1 MLNLR
6 NISVVFFF
14 TVYFVV
20 GAYLSITNGI
30 SHDQYHEQ
38 QNWVINF
45 DAIKSIFNND
55 NGYQQLLSYKDKYH
69 GIGFHYFSQPI
80 QFLTHSIIGKINH
93 VNLEY
98 AYYISRHLAVF
109 LIFSISGIFFYLLSL
124 KISNNKNFSLIT
136 TTIFFLYPYLFGHAQ
151 INGKDIPFLSVWLIC
166 TYYLFIIVDSL
177 YNDEKI
183 IIRNVILISFFTAFL
198 ISIRITGILILLEYL
213 IAILIL
219 INLRNLN
226 FFKFFA
232 KNIFSL
238 TNFMIWF
245 ILFVYVLNPIF
256 WFEPLELFKSISWME
271 KYYHDICTLTLG
283 ECMRAQNLPPSYYFI
298 WLFFKLP
305 IMVLLGLLIYPF
317 IEKKIFNNGVKTI
330 YYGTFALTSLCLM
343 FLFIFKNVALYDEI
357 RHIMFLI
364 PFIFLVSFYNIFIF
378 NKKFFYFSSTLLIFF
393 FISENISLKKYQY
406 TWLNSFAKFTN
417 IEQNFEIDYLGISN
431 KNIQKEILNYSKKNN
446 INKDTC
452 IFGNTYAPAYLEK
465 FSFSCFKN
473 YSGLDAEKIRP
484 FFAYQNVRNLKRSNP
499 KDCNLIL
506 DEHYKYSFS
515 NQKIVVG
522 KLWYCN

>member
-6 NISVVFFF
+6 NILVVFFF

-38 QNWVINF
+38 QNWIINF

-55 NGYQQLLSYKDKYH
+55 NGYQQLLNYKDKYH

-80 QFLTHSIIGKINH
+80 QLLTHSIIGKINH

-98 AYYISRHLAVF
+98 AYYISRNLAVF

-256 WFEPLELFKSISWME
+256 WFEPLELFKSISWMG

-317 IEKKIFNNGVKTI
+317 IEKKIFNNGAKTI

-484 FFAYQNVRNLKRSNP
+484 FFAYQNVRNLKRSDP

-506 DEHYKYSFS
+506 DEYYKYSFS

>member
-6 NISVVFFF
+6 NILVATVF
-14 TVYFVV
+14 TLYFSI

-38 QNWVINF
+38 QNWIINL
-45 DAIKSIFNND
+45 DAIKSIINND
-55 NGYQQLLSYKDKYH
+55 NGYQQLLNYKDKYH

-80 QFLTHSIIGKINH
+80 QLLTHNLIGKINH
-93 VNLEY
+93 VNFEY

-124 KISNNKNFSLIT
+124 KISNDKNFSLII

-166 TYYLFIIVDSL
+166 TYYLFIIVESF
-177 YNDEKI
+177 YNGKKI
-183 IIRNVILISFFTAFL
+183 ITRNIILISFFTAFL

-213 IAILIL
+213 IAILTI
-219 INLRNLN
+219 INLRNIN
-226 FFKFFA
+226 FFKFLI
-232 KNIFSL
+232 KNIFFL
-238 TNFMIWF
+238 VNFIICL

-256 WFEPLELFKSISWME
+256 WLNPFEFFKSINWMG

-283 ECMRAQNLPPSYYFI
+283 ECMSAQNLPPNYYFI

-305 IMVLLGLLIYPF
+305 ILVLLGLLIYPF
-317 IEKKIFNNGVKTI
+317 IEKKIFNDGLKTV
-330 YYGTFALTSLCLM
+330 YYVTFALTTLSLL
-343 FLFIFKNVALYDEI
+343 FLFIFKNVAMYDEI

-364 PFIFLVSFYNIFIF
+364 PFIFLISFYNIFIF
-378 NKKFFYFSSTLLIFF
+378 NKKFFYFSSTLLLFF

-417 IEQNFEIDYLGISN
+417 IQQNFETDYLGISN

-452 IFGNTYAPAYLEK
+452 IFGNSYTPAYLEK
-465 FSFSCFKN
+465 SSFSCFKN

-484 FFAYQNVRNLKRSNP
+484 FFAYQNVRNLKRSDP

-506 DEHYKYSFS
+506 DENYKYTFS
-515 NQKIVVG
+515 DQKIVVG
-522 KLWYCN
+522 KLWYCK

>member
-1 MLNLR
+1 
-6 NISVVFFF
+6 
-14 TVYFVV
+14 
-20 GAYLSITNGI
+20 
-30 SHDQYHEQ
+30 
-38 QNWVINF
+38 
-45 DAIKSIFNND
+45 
-55 NGYQQLLSYKDKYH
+55 
-69 GIGFHYFSQPI
+69 
-80 QFLTHSIIGKINH
+80 
-93 VNLEY
+93 
-98 AYYISRHLAVF
+98 

-256 WFEPLELFKSISWME
+256 WFEPLELFKSISWMG

-305 IMVLLGLLIYPF
+305 IIVLLGLLIYPF
-317 IEKKIFNNGVKTI
+317 IEKKIFNNGAKTI

-484 FFAYQNVRNLKRSNP
+484 FFAYQNVRNLKRSDP

-506 DEHYKYSFS
+506 DEYYKYSFS

>member
-6 NISVVFFF
+6 NILVVFFF

-38 QNWVINF
+38 QNWIINF

-55 NGYQQLLSYKDKYH
+55 NGYQQLLNYKDKYH

-80 QFLTHSIIGKINH
+80 QLLTHSIIGKINH

-98 AYYISRHLAVF
+98 AYYISRNLAVF

-256 WFEPLELFKSISWME
+256 WFEPLELFKSISWMG

-317 IEKKIFNNGVKTI
+317 IEKKIFNNGAKTI
-330 YYGTFALTSLCLM
+330 YYGTCALTSLCLM

-484 FFAYQNVRNLKRSNP
+484 FFAYQNVRNLKRSDP

-506 DEHYKYSFS
+506 DEYYKYSF
-515 NQKIVVG
+515 
-522 KLWYCN
+522 

>member
-6 NISVVFFF
+6 NILVVFFF

-55 NGYQQLLSYKDKYH
+55 NGYQQLLNYKDKYH

-80 QFLTHSIIGKINH
+80 QLLTHSIIGKINH

-256 WFEPLELFKSISWME
+256 WFEPLELFKSISWMG

-484 FFAYQNVRNLKRSNP
+484 FFAYQNARNLKRSDP